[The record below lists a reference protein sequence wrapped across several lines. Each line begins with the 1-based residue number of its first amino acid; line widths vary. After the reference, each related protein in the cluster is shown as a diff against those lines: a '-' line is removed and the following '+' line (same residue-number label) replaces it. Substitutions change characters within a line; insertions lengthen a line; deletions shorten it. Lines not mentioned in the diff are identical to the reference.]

1 MNDSQ
6 DPDGLSEF
14 APELSDRTPGER
26 TPVRRSDDDWLS
38 VFTTEPRVDAAPNA
52 EDAALDELSQFAP
65 DEHVIASSDDEDD
78 CLDQFA
84 EQPSISVPPPAA
96 VHRADPWAGPWAAAV
111 VAIMISVLLGTRS
124 FHPAWWNAGAIP
136 LSLYVSTPMVEPGIP
151 SQTLRQFDVVA
162 IDVPRLPSAD
172 AHLAP
177 AKVDAGPSAAARSTP
192 ATRTQPPVERAL
204 RQSPPAVLSAER
216 SPRVPNVNLAPLAP
230 IVVPPTTGSER
241 VIETPT
247 IATRPE
253 VTVAPVKASLPADA
267 AVQEYAVRTALRS
280 YEQAYE
286 ALDVTA
292 AAEVW
297 PSVDRRALAR
307 AFDTLKSQGL
317 KFTSCAITVMGSS
330 AIARCRGTLE
340 IVRKVGNSMPRTAEH
355 EWVFK
360 MRRLGTDWKIDEVA
374 ASQAHRQG

>member
-162 IDVPRLPSAD
+162 IDVPRLPSAERD
-172 AHLAP
+172 QHRQPGRNRRLNVPCANRLQRCSR
-177 AKVDAGPSAAARSTP
+177 PS
-192 ATRTQPPVERAL
+192 
-204 RQSPPAVLSAER
+204 
-216 SPRVPNVNLAPLAP
+216 
-230 IVVPPTTGSER
+230 G
-241 VIETPT
+241 
-247 IATRPE
+247 
-253 VTVAPVKASLPADA
+253 
-267 AVQEYAVRTALRS
+267 
-280 YEQAYE
+280 
-286 ALDVTA
+286 
-292 AAEVW
+292 
-297 PSVDRRALAR
+297 RRA
-307 AFDTLKSQGL
+307 S
-317 KFTSCAITVMGSS
+317 
-330 AIARCRGTLE
+330 
-340 IVRKVGNSMPRTAEH
+340 RT
-355 EWVFK
+355 
-360 MRRLGTDWKIDEVA
+360 
-374 ASQAHRQG
+374 